1 MKDEHGYNSFTMDE
15 IRKAASE
22 IFFLK
27 AFKLMG
33 LDVDDKE
40 VLDHIKAAG
49 TDTALQEISGMYSIL
64 TERKKRGENI
74 SLITATSE
82 NGQTIILLFYL
93 VAKTKEFFEEIFGN
107 EEVAD
112 TLARNLLFE
121 ELILGRGPREEG

>member
-1 MKDEHGYNSFTMDE
+1 MKKDEHGYDSFTMDE

-33 LDVDDKE
+33 LNVDGKE
-40 VLDHIKAAG
+40 VLDHIKAAVG
-49 TDTALQEISGMYSIL
+49 TDTALHEISGMYSIL
-64 TERKKRGENI
+64 TERKRRGENI
-74 SLITATSE
+74 SLITATAE
-82 NGQTIILLFYL
+82 NGQTIFLLFYL

-112 TLARNLLFE
+112 TLARELLFE
-121 ELILGRGPREEG
+121 ELILGRGPRE